1 MSIMRGLAI
10 TALVAGLGIWQ
21 LSGEAESGKH
31 FAERNGPVPSPAE
44 AEVTL
49 NRFEAALREKR
60 PFEVCSYL
68 TPRSLREF
76 SIASGGKD
84 IGNLKGLDAKDFK
97 KGCATYIAIRTK
109 GVKVPRVNI
118 EVKKVDKEEFK
129 NSYYLVVYPQKGPS
143 IVMDSSGKKI
153 VIFAGPEEGE

>member
-1 MSIMRGLAI
+1 MMRGLAI
-10 TALVAGLGIWQ
+10 TVLVVGLGIWQ
-21 LSGEAESGKH
+21 LSGEMESGQH
-31 FAERNGPVPSPAE
+31 FIQRNEPVPSPAE
-44 AEVTL
+44 AETTL

-60 PFEVCSYL
+60 PFEVCRYL

-84 IGNLKGLDAKDFK
+84 IGNLKGLDAEDFK
-97 KGCATYIAIRTK
+97 KGCAAYIAIRTK

-129 NSYYLVVYPQKGPS
+129 NRYYLVVYPQKGPS
-143 IVMDSSGKKI
+143 IVMDSSGKRI

>member
-1 MSIMRGLAI
+1 M
-10 TALVAGLGIWQ
+10 
-21 LSGEAESGKH
+21 EA
-31 FAERNGPVPSPAE
+31 
-44 AEVTL
+44 TL
-49 NRFEAALREKR
+49 NRFEGALREKR

-84 IGNLKGLDAKDFK
+84 LGNLKDLDPKDFK
-97 KGCATYIAIRTK
+97 KGCAAYIAIRTK

-129 NSYYLVVYPQKGPS
+129 DRYYLVVYPQKGPS
-143 IVMDSSGKKI
+143 IVMDSSGRKI
-153 VIFAGPEEGE
+153 VIFAGPEEDE